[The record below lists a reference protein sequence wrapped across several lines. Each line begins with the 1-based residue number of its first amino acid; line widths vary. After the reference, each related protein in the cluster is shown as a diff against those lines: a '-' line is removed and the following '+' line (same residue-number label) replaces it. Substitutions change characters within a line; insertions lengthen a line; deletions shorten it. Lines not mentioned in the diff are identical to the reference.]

1 MIASCS
7 RPVSVIF
14 SKSISEILILS
25 GGPGP
30 CFLVPR
36 VSRHHVTRDDCDVRF
51 FLRKDIPYK
60 SYISEIIR
68 FILSEVDVCE
78 LDHFE
83 FSIFIEF

>member
-7 RPVSVIF
+7 RPVSIIF
-14 SKSISEILILS
+14 SESISEILILS

-51 FLRKDIPYK
+51 FLRKDIPYQ
-60 SYISEIIR
+60 SYIIEIVR
-68 FILSEVDVCE
+68 FILSKVDVCE